1 MGGRAR
7 YDRKQLD
14 EFIRFWDDLLQAF
27 PEARAKAVQAMGE
40 EVRDDLHGNIMSADL
55 EADAKGTVISW
66 QELRLGSRG
75 GYAALSPKDGNRV
88 RSKDRQ
94 LSWRKRILK
103 RFKEKPVSKR
113 RVTRWLE
120 KGHGVYD
127 GDPTKDYRWSDR
139 YDRAG
144 KARIN
149 DRTGKRYVPG
159 RQFYSFTRL
168 YAVDH
173 ALAAAEKVL
182 TVISDEVDY

>member
-40 EVRDDLHGNIMSADL
+40 EVQDDLHGNIMSADL

-75 GYAALSPKDGNRV
+75 GYAAISPKGGTAPPRTG
-88 RSKDRQ
+88 KQ
-94 LSWRKRILK
+94 HTWKGQA
-103 RFKEKPVSKR
+103 VSKQQ
-113 RVTRWLE
+113 VTRWLE
-120 KGHGVYD
+120 LGRGVYG
-127 GDPTKDYRWSDR
+127 GDPTKAYRWKGR
-139 YDRAG
+139 YEREI
-144 KARIN
+144 KARFN
-149 DRTGKRYVPG
+149 DRTGKLYVPG

>member
-14 EFIRFWDDLLQAF
+14 GFIRFWDGLLQAV

-75 GYAALSPKDGNRV
+75 GYAAISPKRGTAPPRTG
-88 RSKDRQ
+88 KQ
-94 LSWRKRILK
+94 HTWKGQ
-103 RFKEKPVSKR
+103 PVNKKQ
-113 RVTRWLE
+113 VTGWLE
-120 KGHGVYD
+120 RGRGVYA
-127 GDPTKDYRWSDR
+127 GDPTKAYRWRDR